1 MHSVFLSLRC
11 NVPTAS
17 QKDGANL
24 QPQSH
29 FKLTVIRSVGKWT
42 FSPVFIV
49 ASVAGE
55 MTDKVFGFV
64 PLHFCS
70 LSFSFQ
76 VPEEPA
82 SQWSAHALTT
92 CSSFPE
98 KERRPR
104 IVPIFC
110 LSKISQRLEVVSLLV
125 VAMLFQCLGG
135 KTEHWTMFFRFRSVS
150 DHSIDPICGMVV
162 SSKLLALLAFSFMVF
177 KTPSTDTASSCSFQQ
192 S

>member
-1 MHSVFLSLRC
+1 MYQLPPRRMVPIYNPSPISSSQSFAVWGNGHSHQSSLLPVSQEKWLTRFLALFPYISAACRF
-11 NVPTAS
+11 PS
-17 QKDGANL
+17 R
-24 QPQSH
+24 
-29 FKLTVIRSVGKWT
+29 FRRS
-42 FSPVFIV
+42 P
-49 ASVAGE
+49 
-55 MTDKVFGFV
+55 
-64 PLHFCS
+64 H
-70 LSFSFQ
+70 LSG
-76 VPEEPA
+76 VHMLLP
-82 SQWSAHALTT
+82 HALL
-92 CSSFPE
+92 SRKRNEGHVLFPF
-98 KERRPR
+98 
-104 IVPIFC
+104 FC